1 MPLSWASVV
10 LVEPVPPALLDIEP
24 LVEPVPLEAL
34 ELPVIE
40 PPVPAEEPLTVP
52 DVLGLALAEPL
63 VPPDTVLPPLTLGEG
78 LEVPLE
84 TLPLALGDPVD
95 TLPPPVV
102 PGVVPLVLGIVL
114 DIVPLDVPLA
124 VEVALLPPGLALGAL
139 ETAPL
144 SVPGEPGLPLIR
156 PLEFGMRLASELPG
170 LVTVEPP
177 LDSVPPAPVPLT
189 LLVELVPSAA
199 CACRLH
205 SSKSL
210 WLAVCAKAPFHAA
223 RKPAAVTSAVMRV
236 RLFIVLSSVKICG
249 FGIAGLAC
257 RERLQAGCHR
267 PRPVKRSKTPV
278 RIRGASCGK
287 VAILQN
293 DRCLAGSGC
302 PRYAAAVAG
311 GFRAYP
317 RESGETGRRAG
328 LRIQWAETPLGVRLP
343 PLAPIGDSMTASV
356 VRP

>member
-10 LVEPVPPALLDIEP
+10 LVEAAPPALLDIEP
-24 LVEPVPLEAL
+24 LVAPVPLDAL

-52 DVLGLALAEPL
+52 DVLGLALAESLTP
-63 VPPDTVLPPLTLGEG
+63 PPDTVPLPLTLGEV
-78 LEVPLE
+78 LEVP
-84 TLPLALGDPVD
+84 LGDPVD
-95 TLPPPVV
+95 RLPPLVV
-102 PGVVPLVLGIVL
+102 PGVVLLVLGVVPEIG
-114 DIVPLDVPLA
+114 PLDVPLA
-124 VEVALLPPGLALGAL
+124 VEDELLPLGLALGAL

-236 RLFIVLSSVKICG
+236 RLFM
-249 FGIAGLAC
+249 F
-257 RERLQAGCHR
+257 
-267 PRPVKRSKTPV
+267 
-278 RIRGASCGK
+278 
-287 VAILQN
+287 
-293 DRCLAGSGC
+293 C
-302 PRYAAAVAG
+302 P
-311 GFRAYP
+311 P
-317 RESGETGRRAG
+317 
-328 LRIQWAETPLGVRLP
+328 
-343 PLAPIGDSMTASV
+343 
-356 VRP
+356 

>member
-1 MPLSWASVV
+1 MPPSWASVV
-10 LVEPVPPALLDIEP
+10 LVEAAPPALLDIEP
-24 LVEPVPLEAL
+24 LVAPVPLDAL

-52 DVLGLALAEPL
+52 DVLGLALAAPL
-63 VPPDTVLPPLTLGEG
+63 TPPPDTVPLPLTLGEVP
-78 LEVPLE
+78 EVP
-84 TLPLALGDPVD
+84 LGDPVD
-95 TLPPPVV
+95 RLPPLVV
-102 PGVVPLVLGIVL
+102 PGVVPE
-114 DIVPLDVPLA
+114 IVPLDVPLA
-124 VEVALLPPGLALGAL
+124 VEDELLPLGLALGAL

-236 RLFIVLSSVKICG
+236 RLFIVLSSVRVPG
-249 FGIAGLAC
+249 FGFARSAC
-257 RERLQAGCHR
+257 RGRLQGGCHR
-267 PRPVKRSKTPV
+267 PRPHKAVEDAVRFRGRAVREGRDSTKRSL
-278 RIRGASCGK
+278 SCG
-287 VAILQN
+287 
-293 DRCLAGSGC
+293 
-302 PRYAAAVAG
+302 
-311 GFRAYP
+311 FRL
-317 RESGETGRRAG
+317 S
-328 LRIQWAETPLGVRLP
+328 
-343 PLAPIGDSMTASV
+343 
-356 VRP
+356 